1 MKQQTTKN
9 RSPFLNLTQD
19 LMFKS
24 YFKLNKN
31 VLKSLLKAFLPLPE
45 DSSIKEVFILD
56 SFIPALTHEE
66 KSSLMDLR
74 VQLDSGEFVNVEMQA
89 FPHKSFTKRI
99 LLYWAKNYGSQLKTG
114 EKYEKLCPAYSLIFS
129 TYDLFSEVDHFY
141 TSFSIRSDE
150 SPYFCFDEGLR
161 IVTVELSKFKQRD
174 LTALLDLR
182 EKWCYLLKESK
193 KMGEREGKE
202 LSSKGREMEEA
213 MFHLKELSREES
225 LRLVEEAREK
235 AWKDQAAREDDS
247 FNRGIEKGKAQG
259 IEEGH
264 TQGIEKGIKKGR
276 TQGIEEGRTQGIEEG
291 RTQGIEEGRTQGKK
305 DLILS
310 MLKNG
315 LEMSLISKVTGFSE
329 KEISKLKEHLS

>member
-1 MKQQTTKN
+1 MKHQTQKKH
-9 RSPFLNLTQD
+9 SLFLNLTQD

-24 YFKLNKN
+24 YFRLNKN

-45 DSSIKEVFILD
+45 NSSIKEVFILD
-56 SFIPALTHEE
+56 SFIPSLSEEE

-74 VQLDSGEFVNVEMQA
+74 VRLGSGEFVNVEMQA
-89 FPHKSFTKRI
+89 FPHKNFTKRI

-129 TYDLFSEVDHFY
+129 SYDLFSDTDRFY

-150 SPYFCFDEGLR
+150 SPHFCFDEGLR

-174 LTALLDLR
+174 PAALLDLR
-182 EKWCYLLKESK
+182 EGWCYLLKESR
-193 KMGEREGKE
+193 KMGEREGTE
-202 LSSKGREMEEA
+202 LSRKGWEMKEA
-213 MFHLKELSREES
+213 MFHLKELSRDEG

-247 FNRGIEKGKAQG
+247 FNRGK
-259 IEEGH
+259 
-264 TQGIEKGIKKGR
+264 
-276 TQGIEEGRTQGIEEG
+276 TQGIEEGRTQG
-291 RTQGIEEGRTQGKK
+291 RK

-315 LEMSLISKVTGFSE
+315 LEISFISKITGFSE
-329 KEISKLKEHLS
+329 KEISKLKENLS

>member
-9 RSPFLNLTQD
+9 RPPFLNLTQD

-24 YFKLNKN
+24 YFRLNKN

-174 LTALLDLR
+174 PTALLDLR

-193 KMGEREGKE
+193 KMGEREGEK
-202 LSSKGREMEEA
+202 LSSKGQEMEEA

-259 IEEGH
+259 IEEG
-264 TQGIEKGIKKGR
+264 KA
-276 TQGIEEGRTQGIEEG
+276 QGIEEGRTQGIEKG
-291 RTQGIEEGRTQGKK
+291 RTQGQK
-305 DLILS
+305 DLILN

-315 LEMSLISKVTGFSE
+315 LEISFISKITGFSE

>member
-174 LTALLDLR
+174 PTALLDLR
-182 EKWCYLLKESK
+182 EEWCYLLKESK
-193 KMGEREGKE
+193 KMGEREGEK
-202 LSSKGREMEEA
+202 LSSKGQEMEEA

-259 IEEGH
+259 IEEGKA
-264 TQGIEKGIKKGR
+264 QGIEEGKA
-276 TQGIEEGRTQGIEEG
+276 QGIEEGRTQGIEKGKAQGIEKG
-291 RTQGIEEGRTQGKK
+291 RTQGQK
-305 DLILS
+305 DLILN

-315 LEMSLISKVTGFSE
+315 LEISFISKITGFSE
-329 KEISKLKEHLS
+329 KEISKLKENLS